1 MLNTIIATLILHG
14 PTIVAV
20 VFTFSILILFHEF
33 GHFLACKKIGVRVEK
48 FSLGFGPK
56 LFGFKKGET
65 EYCLSAI
72 PLGGYVKMAG
82 EDPHEKLKGKR
93 WEFLSQNI
101 PRRSIII
108 FSGPLANLL
117 LAFLLFF
124 LIPLIG
130 IKIPVWYTNTT
141 IGVIEEESPAQKA
154 DLKVGD
160 KILALGGEKINDWYD
175 ISLKVKNKAG
185 EKLEILLLRKGKEV
199 KKYLTPEI
207 DKTSR
212 TIVLGML
219 PNMSTEI
226 GRLTPDYP
234 AQKAGLRVGDKIVR
248 INDQKIS
255 QWFQASQIIHNS
267 ANKELKFEIERQEK
281 RFAVKIIPKL
291 DKKYQISLIG
301 IGPKEATKRVGFL
314 SAIEIGT
321 AQTWYS
327 FNTSC
332 KAIWMLV
339 SGQISPREAVGGPIL
354 IGQLVGQA
362 VRMGIV
368 YLLNLI
374 AAISVF
380 LMIVNLLPIPLLDG
394 GHIIFLALEGIRKKP
409 LSIRAQEI
417 VQQIGLAIILF
428 IVIFVIYNDL
438 VRMWGR

>member
-1 MLNTIIATLILHG
+1 MLTFLAIL
-14 PTIVAV
+14 
-20 VFTFSILILFHEF
+20 FTFSILILFHEF
-33 GHFLACKKIGVRVEK
+33 GHFLAAKKIGVKVEK

-65 EYCLSAI
+65 EYCLSVF

-82 EDPHEKLKGKR
+82 EDPHEKLKGER

-101 PRRSIII
+101 PRRASII

-117 LAFLLFF
+117 LAFLLFS
-124 LIPLIG
+124 LVPLIG

-141 IGVIEEESPAQKA
+141 IGIIEEESPAQKA

-160 KILALGGEKINDWYD
+160 RILALGGEKINDWYD
-175 ISLKVKNKAG
+175 ISLKVKNKTG
-185 EKLEILLLRKGKEV
+185 EKLEISLLREGKEI

-207 DKTSR
+207 DKTSGA
-212 TIVLGML
+212 IVLGML
-219 PNMSTEI
+219 PDMPTGI

-234 AQKAGLRVGDKIVR
+234 AQKAGLRIGDEIIR
-248 INDQKIS
+248 INDQKIN
-255 QWFQASQIIHNS
+255 QWFQASQVIHNS
-267 ANKELKFEIERQEK
+267 ANKKLEFEIRRQEK
-281 RFAVKIIPKL
+281 RFTVKIIPKL
-291 DKKYQISLIG
+291 DKRYQIGLIG
-301 IGPKEATKRVGFL
+301 IGPREATKRVGFL

-321 AQTWYS
+321 AQTWHS
-327 FNTSC
+327 FNMSC
-332 KAIWMLV
+332 RAIWMLV

-362 VRMGIV
+362 AKMGIV

-380 LMIVNLLPIPLLDG
+380 LMIVNLLPIPIFDG
-394 GHIIFLALEGIRKKP
+394 GHILFLALEGIRKKP
-409 LSIRAQEI
+409 LSIRAQE
-417 VQQIGLAIILF
+417 VTQQIGLAIILF

-438 VRMWGR
+438 VRIWSR